1 MHLYTGHRDSPPSTD
16 RELPPRVTTRE
27 PFDGKSIA
35 LARSRQPP
43 LRRGTVRRQS
53 DRPSPEPRTCA
64 IDRESTATCPDQSGP
79 RGSGSRRFVMRVP
92 SLQGFPRS
100 CRSSPPRRPLS
111 AHTRRYTVQRPPR
124 CLHLPHRAGNHPVR
138 TPFESPNFAASGRGQ
153 TSRQRPCAY
162 VVYMGLARCQS
173 RSIGNF
179 TRAVTDQIS
188 SVDTYYNPTVDR
200 LKTEGRR
207 SLVEY
212 RRGHAPE
219 RSIAPRVRVWPMLC
233 ALGASCNGAGRNW
246 ECRKPM

>member
-16 RELPPRVTTRE
+16 RELSPRVTTRE

-53 DRPSPEPRTCA
+53 DRPSPEPGTCA
-64 IDRESTATCPDQSGP
+64 IDRKSTATRPDQSGP

-162 VVYMGLARCQS
+162 LVYMGLAKCQKPLNRQLDPFS
-173 RSIGNF
+173 NQS
-179 TRAVTDQIS
+179 IS
-188 SVDTYYNPTVDR
+188 SVDTYYSPTVGQ
-200 LKTEGRR
+200 LKTKVRQ
-207 SLVEY
+207 SLATY
-212 RRGHAPE
+212 RRGGT
-219 RSIAPRVRVWPMLC
+219 PR
-233 ALGASCNGAGRNW
+233 NGL
-246 ECRKPM
+246 

>member
-1 MHLYTGHRDSPPSTD
+1 MSRLLSTPLDRTMHLYTGHRDSPPSTD
-16 RELPPRVTTRE
+16 RELSPRVTTRE

-53 DRPSPEPRTCA
+53 DRPSPEPGTCA
-64 IDRESTATCPDQSGP
+64 IDRKSTATRPDQSGP

-138 TPFESPNFAASGRGQ
+138 TPFESPNFAASGLGSNFE
-153 TSRQRPCAY
+153 TETLCLLGVHGSRQVPKA
-162 VVYMGLARCQS
+162 AQS
-173 RSIGNF
+173 A
-179 TRAVTDQIS
+179 T
-188 SVDTYYNPTVDR
+188 
-200 LKTEGRR
+200 
-207 SLVEY
+207 
-212 RRGHAPE
+212 
-219 RSIAPRVRVWPMLC
+219 
-233 ALGASCNGAGRNW
+233 
-246 ECRKPM
+246 

>member
-16 RELPPRVTTRE
+16 RELSPRVTTRE

-53 DRPSPEPRTCA
+53 DRPSPEPGTCA
-64 IDRESTATCPDQSGP
+64 IDRKSTATPPDQSGP

-153 TSRQRPCAY
+153 TSRRRPCAY
-162 VVYMGLARCQS
+162 LVYMGLAKCQKPLNRQLDPCS
-173 RSIGNF
+173 NRS
-179 TRAVTDQIS
+179 IS
-188 SVDTYYNPTVDR
+188 SVGTYYSPTVDR
-200 LKTEGRR
+200 LKAE
-207 SLVEY
+207 V
-212 RRGHAPE
+212 
-219 RSIAPRVRVWPMLC
+219 
-233 ALGASCNGAGRNW
+233 
-246 ECRKPM
+246 KQ